1 MYFRSHSN
9 VNPGGSR
16 NDENHYE
23 LEDNELAGQYDT
35 VSATTSSKKKPES
48 ASPPVVY
55 AEVNKEEREGK
66 PVSED
71 LG

>member
-1 MYFRSHSN
+1 MLCYFRSHSN

-16 NDENHYE
+16 NEENHYE
-23 LEDNELAGQYDT
+23 LEDNELAGQYDS

-48 ASPPVVY
+48 SSPAVY
-55 AEVNKEEREGK
+55 AAVNKENREGK

-71 LG
+71 